1 MNTGLK
7 KLLSPILMI
16 SGVVLLI
23 VSLAMDIS
31 GSGSPLRGP
40 MLVTGLVTFFIGLY
54 LFPTQKHHR
63 KIIHVIFLFPL
74 LFTFAVTVI
83 IPLVLG
89 ICYSFTDW
97 TGIRFSQMV

>member
-1 MNTGLK
+1 MNSALN

-16 SGVVLLI
+16 AGAALLVI
-23 VSLAMDIS
+23 SLAMDIAKS
-31 GSGSPLRGP
+31 KSDIRGL
-40 MLVTGLVTFFIGLY
+40 MLIMGIVILFVGLY
-54 LFPTQKHHR
+54 LFPTQTHHR
-63 KIIHVIFLFPL
+63 KIVYVIFLFPL

-97 TGIRFSQMV
+97 TGIRRG